1 MGRSGVAAV
10 VLVAVLPAPAQAV
23 AFSKFAYCYWR
34 AKEPGAVY
42 DRVSVEAGDDN
53 PFIVFND
60 PAFRKWSES
69 ARYTIELSANHQPRR
84 VRIRGAW
91 ADVVPQL
98 STLSAY
104 LDADARRLVG
114 GATSVQLW
122 RGGKLLVDV
131 PLENTPSA
139 EQLNACVR
147 RDGHD
152 DKDEER

>member
-1 MGRSGVAAV
+1 M
-10 VLVAVLPAPAQAV
+10 
-23 AFSKFAYCYWR
+23 
-34 AKEPGAVY
+34 
-42 DRVSVEAGDDN
+42 
-53 PFIVFND
+53 
-60 PAFRKWSES
+60 
-69 ARYTIELSANHQPRR
+69 
-84 VRIRGAW
+84 
-91 ADVVPQL
+91 VPQL

-139 EQLNACVR
+139 KQLNACVR